1 MPTVV
6 IGKYELQPYSIL
18 LLKGGQSKYLTKHH
32 THVMWHPWPE
42 LLLIDI
48 FFSYTTQDYNNR
60 KKFLLLRLFGGLEW
74 MYFCWR
80 IIKILYHLL

>member
-32 THVMWHPWPE
+32 THVM
-42 LLLIDI
+42 
-48 FFSYTTQDYNNR
+48 
-60 KKFLLLRLFGGLEW
+60 
-74 MYFCWR
+74 
-80 IIKILYHLL
+80 